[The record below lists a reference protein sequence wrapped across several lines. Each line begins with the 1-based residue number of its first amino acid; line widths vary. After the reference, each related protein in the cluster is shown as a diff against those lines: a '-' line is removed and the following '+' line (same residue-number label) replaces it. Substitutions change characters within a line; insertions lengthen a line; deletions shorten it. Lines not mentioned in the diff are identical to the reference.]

1 MPTAMILN
9 YTKCNVR
16 ISEEEIILFEIA
28 KSSATGEA
36 IFTFSMC
43 LIIPER

>member
-1 MPTAMILN
+1 MTSAMILN
-9 YTKCNVR
+9 YTKCIVR
-16 ISEEEIILFEIA
+16 LSKEDIILFETA
-28 KSSATGEA
+28 ERSATREA